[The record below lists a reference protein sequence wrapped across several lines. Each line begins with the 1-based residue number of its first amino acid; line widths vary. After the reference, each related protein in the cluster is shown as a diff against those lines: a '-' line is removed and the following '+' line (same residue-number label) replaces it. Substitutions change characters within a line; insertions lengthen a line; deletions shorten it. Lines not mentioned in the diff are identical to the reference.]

1 MSYDDQVM
9 VRGAL
14 AALLA
19 LERDIEVVAQ
29 VGSGDDVLSCPP
41 PWSTGPTWSSWTST
55 CPGPTG

>member
-1 MSYDDQVM
+1 MIGVPTAEDQAM

-29 VGSGDDVLSCPP
+29 VPSGDLVVPAALEHR
-41 PWSTGPTWSSWTST
+41 
-55 CPGPTG
+55 PGRARRGR